1 MTIEERLKYPE
12 PNFIREKTEIIND
25 GWLFS
30 FDGNKW
36 ENINVPFCPESK
48 LSGIGYTDFIPQC
61 FYKKILILKRT
72 TKKS

>member
-1 MTIEERLKYPE
+1 MNIQERLKYPE

-30 FDGNKW
+30 FDGDKW

-48 LSGIGYTDFIPQC
+48 LSGIAYTDFIPQC
-61 FYKKILILKRT
+61 FYKKSFYIEKNNE
-72 TKKS
+72 